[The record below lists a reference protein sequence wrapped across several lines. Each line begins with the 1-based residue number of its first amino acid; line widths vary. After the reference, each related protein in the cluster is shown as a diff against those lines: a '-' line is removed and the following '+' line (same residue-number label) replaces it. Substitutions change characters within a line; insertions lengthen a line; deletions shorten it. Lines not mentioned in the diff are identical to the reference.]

1 LGENTKFYKKMNF
14 IWDGKTTLHQRSKK
28 GIGGLFNEKAEGK
41 ILASTNEDYDP
52 TSGLRM
58 AL

>member
-1 LGENTKFYKKMNF
+1 MNF